1 MTANGLFS
9 KDGVRE
15 VSIDDICRK
24 LCISKKTFYQYYA
37 QKEDLVADVVT
48 YNVERKKDEF
58 ERMVEGKNAVQV
70 LKAMFA
76 LIGRKKTM
84 DKDKRMVKD
93 IMKYYPETFI
103 KHAEDRSKALHN
115 FFVDC
120 FDTGRKEGL
129 IRSDMDVEGV
139 QLLIYIMHEGMA
151 EYLDGGHRIEGK
163 RVSFKSLSAAF
174 EDIVTRVLLTPKGF
188 EEYSSTD
195 KCKNS
200 YYSMKNRL
208 KYLVLTAAALPLALT
223 AQAQYRNDTIPK
235 ESPKDTSLVTLTL
248 NDALQIALSEN
259 VAVKVADKEIQRTEY
274 AKKGTYASLFPQIN
288 ASGAYQRT
296 IKKQVMYMDSD
307 SGSDEEGGGGMGFL
321 SSLGPYFMR
330 INELSAKAGMDP
342 VKIEQTEGGSGSGGF
357 AVGRWNTY
365 NYGVSA
371 SMPIVNAQLWESL
384 KISGQS
390 VDLAVEKAR
399 SSRLD
404 MVTQVKQA
412 YYSVLLAK
420 EAFNV
425 YRDVYE
431 NAVDNFA
438 QTERRYNAQKAS
450 ELEYTRAK
458 STVAAAI
465 PDVYNAESSVILALW
480 QLKAVMGVDLDR
492 NIDVSGSLEDFSKEM
507 FRDINEN
514 SDPSLEY
521 NTTLR
526 QLEIQAEQ
534 LASTVRMQ
542 KAAYLPSIAANFS
555 YSMIAMTNDFKFSE
569 YQWSPYSY
577 VGVSISIPIFSGGK
591 RHNDVRQTKVQAAQL
606 DLQRIETERQL
617 KIAIRQYLNTMETNM
632 KSFNS
637 ANEAVALA
645 RKAYDIAAKSYKVV
659 KSTITEL
666 NDAQLTLTQ
675 ASLAQ
680 SQAVYNFVVAKS
692 NLEKTLGYDFI
703 DEKGDIDLEN
713 M

>member
-1 MTANGLFS
+1 
-9 KDGVRE
+9 
-15 VSIDDICRK
+15 
-24 LCISKKTFYQYYA
+24 
-37 QKEDLVADVVT
+37 
-48 YNVERKKDEF
+48 
-58 ERMVEGKNAVQV
+58 
-70 LKAMFA
+70 
-76 LIGRKKTM
+76 
-84 DKDKRMVKD
+84 
-93 IMKYYPETFI
+93 
-103 KHAEDRSKALHN
+103 
-115 FFVDC
+115 
-120 FDTGRKEGL
+120 
-129 IRSDMDVEGV
+129 
-139 QLLIYIMHEGMA
+139 
-151 EYLDGGHRIEGK
+151 
-163 RVSFKSLSAAF
+163 
-174 EDIVTRVLLTPKGF
+174 
-188 EEYSSTD
+188 
-195 KCKNS
+195 
-200 YYSMKNRL
+200 MKNRL
-208 KYLVLTAAALPLALT
+208 KYLVLTAAALPLALA

-384 KISGQS
+384 KISGQG

-425 YRDVYE
+425 YKDVYE

-438 QTERRYNAQKAS
+438 QTERRY
-450 ELEYTRAK
+450 
-458 STVAAAI
+458 
-465 PDVYNAESSVILALW
+465 LW

-645 RKAYDIAAKSYKVV
+645 RKAYDIAAKSYKVG